1 MAQQEQCLA
10 HKSRFSSCIELFT
23 SGDETDITFVFAYGE
38 IRAHKQVLIERVPY
52 FEKMFSSGMKE
63 SLTNRVDMPN
73 VDMRSFDVFL
83 RYIYGGHLPKS
94 FDVESQL
101 SYADMY
107 DVPDLAKDCHPQL
120 HQYLS
125 GLPSL
130 DNCVD
135 VATRMAAA
143 YKTESV
149 SEGVKTVLCSELV
162 KRIGAEKPAYKFG
175 GPNVTLGGPYV
186 ICNSCAKEWARCQGA
201 CFSLKPAS
209 INRLVRIIIFSHSV
223 NSSSLKEAC
232 YQHLASCKRK
242 SQTRQHFEAGLKQLE
257 EYPQLLREM
266 ATRFWSR
273 F

>member
-101 SYADMY
+101 SFADMY
-107 DVPDLAKDCHPQL
+107 DVSDLAKDCHPQL
-120 HQYLS
+120 RQYLS
-125 GLPSL
+125 GLSSL

-135 VATRMAAA
+135 MATRMAAA

-149 SEGVKTVLCSELV
+149 SEGVKAILCSELEE
-162 KRIGAEKPAYKFG
+162 RIGAERPAPKVDGYNRVRVF
-175 GPNVTLGGPYV
+175 
-186 ICNSCAKEWARCQGA
+186 CNSCPKEWEKCYGE
-201 CFSLKPAS
+201 CYTVTSDC

-223 NSSSLKEAC
+223 NSSDLREAC
-232 YQHLASCKRK
+232 YRHLALSKKKREN
-242 SQTRQHFEAGLKQLE
+242 RPHFEAALKQLE
-257 EYPQLLREM
+257 EYPQLLMEM
-266 ATRFWSR
+266 AARYCFGW
-273 F
+273 